1 MNRPTTT
8 EPPTEPRQEPLNE
21 AEVATYLRE
30 HPDFFVRHLPLLE
43 ILKLP
48 HPTHGAVSLLERQ
61 TTVLRD
67 RNRRTERKLKELVQ
81 LARENEQLSANLH
94 RLGLGL
100 LQADSLDSV
109 LATTREQLCDEF
121 KADEAVVRLISVGKS
136 DAPYVCSRDDPG
148 LTYFKDLFERRR
160 PICGK
165 VDLEQLD
172 WLFGNEVSK
181 QLESAVIIPLI
192 DTEPLGL
199 LALGSYAADR
209 FHPSMGTLFLGYLG
223 ELVGAAVSNRLGRT

>member
-8 EPPTEPRQEPLNE
+8 EPYQEPLSE
-21 AEVATYLRE
+21 ADVATYLRE
-30 HPDFFVRHLPLLE
+30 HPDFFARHLPLLE

-48 HPTHGAVSLLERQ
+48 HPTHGAVSLVERQ
-61 TTVLRD
+61 TTVLRE

-109 LATTREQLCDEF
+109 LATTQEQLCDEF
-121 KADEAVVRLISVGKS
+121 KADEVVVRLIGVGILE
-136 DAPYVCSRDDPG
+136 APYVCHRDDPG
-148 LTYFKDLFERRR
+148 LTYFKELFKHRR
-160 PICGK
+160 PVCGK
-165 VDLEQLD
+165 VDEEQLD
-172 WLFGNEVSK
+172 WLFGKEAAK

-192 DTEPLGL
+192 DTSPLGL
-199 LALGSYAADR
+199 LALGSYESDR